1 MYNVYNKSEIYYFW
15 NIDTQQKYLIGNE
28 KELVHWLAKQ
38 YRHDVWWGGSELHNE
53 TLDSFACHENDLKHG
68 KHCQILDGFDR
79 CINPK
84 IYEREARLLYLNYY
98 KHKMVRSDYFY
109 WRKSNVN
116 YVFRYDP
123 VPYTYKRKG
132 GPHVRPRRIKSLKQM
147 YANPEYKEF
156 NRGSHKDVPD
166 GWWDDWYRCNQKSW
180 KKQSKRRHQ
189 WKENVIRGRA

>member
-15 NIDTQQKYLIGNE
+15 NIDTQTKSLIGNK

-38 YRHDVWWGGSELHNE
+38 YRPDIWCGSELHNE
-53 TLDSFACHENDLKHG
+53 TLDSFACHENDLKYG

-98 KHKMVRSDYFY
+98 KYKKVKSDYFY
-109 WRKSNVN
+109 WRKNNVK

-123 VPYTYKRKG
+123 VRYTGKRKG
-132 GPHVRPRRIKSLKQM
+132 GPSVRPRRIKSLKQM

-180 KKQSKRRHQ
+180 KTQSKRRHQ
-189 WKENVIRGRA
+189 WKENVTRGRA

>member
-38 YRHDVWWGGSELHNE
+38 YRPDVWCGSELHND
-53 TLDSFACHENDLKHG
+53 TLDSFACHENDLKYG

-109 WRKSNVN
+109 WRKNNVN

-123 VPYTYKRKG
+123 VPHTHKRKG
-132 GPHVRPRRIKSLKQM
+132 GPCVRPRRIKSLKQM

-166 GWWDDWYRCNQKSW
+166 GWWDDWYRCNQKNW

-189 WKENVIRGRA
+189 WKENVTRGRA

>member
-38 YRHDVWWGGSELHNE
+38 YRPDVWCGSELHND
-53 TLDSFACHENDLKHG
+53 TLDSFACHENDLKYG

-109 WRKSNVN
+109 WRKNNVN

-123 VPYTYKRKG
+123 VPRTHKRKG
-132 GPHVRPRRIKSLKQM
+132 GPRVRPRRIKSLKQI

-156 NRGSHKDVPD
+156 NRGSHKDVVGGTIGID
-166 GWWDDWYRCNQKSW
+166 VTKKVGKHNQKGDING
-180 KKQSKRRHQ
+180 KR
-189 WKENVIRGRA
+189 I

>member
-38 YRHDVWWGGSELHNE
+38 YRPDVWCGSELHND
-53 TLDSFACHENDLKHG
+53 TLDSFACHENDLKYG

-109 WRKSNVN
+109 WRKNNVN

-123 VPYTYKRKG
+123 VPRTYKRKG
-132 GPHVRPRRIKSLKQM
+132 GPCVRPRRIKSLKQM

-189 WKENVIRGRA
+189 WKENVTRGRA